1 MEMKKYLSFLLS
13 LLLLVGCSPKG
24 KVDSESNS
32 TEAPRLVEEVSL
44 TMAPTAAPTATL
56 EPTSEPT
63 PEPTATPA
71 PLHLTREEVAKYKDC
86 VVMPEGYSAP
96 EYLVVTH
103 RDGTISAGLLYDF
116 REAESWRDIVAISAA
131 ENHVA
136 GLKRDGTVVAVGS
149 NNKGQLLVQG
159 WTDITALAT
168 GNDFTVGLRADG
180 TVVVAGDFTYA
191 ATEISLSEALSSWTD
206 IVAITAASN
215 RLVLGLKADGTVV
228 YFSSFTFHVEDWT
241 DIVSIAASE
250 NYVAGLRSDG
260 TVVTAVLEEFKGD
273 ISKNALAVE
282 KWTDVTSIFIDSNTT
297 FGVQSD
303 GTVLV
308 AGDKDI
314 VSKMQNKHN
323 LLNIVNG
330 RGLQAN
336 GTVCSLYGYGYIQS
350 VEAEITTAQQVK
362 EIAASGNYFF
372 ILREDGSVL
381 VTGHPNYKVES
392 VNGWQNLK
400 FISGKYGITREGT
413 LVGST
418 SLYPRN
424 IVSCHEGTA
433 GFAAVYEDGTV
444 YFEFPYYL
452 SGDTSSYDV
461 SGWNNITQVVVGSNF
476 VLGLKADGTVL
487 CVGENA
493 DVQGE
498 ISQWSNVKKLYVD
511 PDRGLSVIGVTH
523 DNTLLTIGLDSTLQT
538 WTEIA
543 DVAMG
548 VNTILGLKTD
558 GSVTGNTDA
567 FDTDI
572 SKWQNLTQLVAG
584 YSTMAGL
591 RSDGTVITAKGRGSN
606 ENPIAAAESWTDI
619 VSLNY
624 YQLGWEEVLW
634 GLKSDGSVVS
644 TGTYPPRNEE
654 MVQAVASDEAVL
666 GLHSD
671 GTVEAF
677 YPTYIDWIPAQWQN
691 LTQLVLVDGL
701 LLGVKEDG
709 TVIAAG
715 ELASMDGHNYN
726 GYVGE
731 YDISKWKD
739 IKEIVSD
746 SSRYVG
752 LKEDGT
758 VVMAGDGSSKIQG
771 SLNSWR
777 DVVQVVADNPDCVGL
792 KGDGTVVLA
801 GTAGIS
807 EIPDSALEEI
817 AGWQDI
823 VKVALSS
830 WKYVLGLKGDGR
842 VEFTWTNPYR
852 GPSGEEKIGEWTD
865 IVDIIATETHAVG
878 LRSDGTVVAAGEND
892 AGQCN
897 VESWTNI
904 VAIYA
909 TREVTVGL
917 TAEGTLRIAGNFDP
931 SSNTVLALTDIGVNR
946 E

>member
-13 LLLLVGCSPKG
+13 LLLLVGCAPKG
-24 KVDSESNS
+24 EVNSESVSKADATEESRPVQEVSVTVSSTENPASTTEPVSDPVSEPDSEPVL
-32 TEAPRLVEEVSL
+32 E
-44 TMAPTAAPTATL
+44 PTAA
-56 EPTSEPT
+56 
-63 PEPTATPA
+63 PA
-71 PLHLTREEVAKYKDC
+71 PLHLTREEVEKYKDY
-86 VVMPEGYSAP
+86 VVMPAGYSAP

-103 RDGTISAGLLYDF
+103 TDGTISAGLLYDF
-116 REAESWRDIVAISAA
+116 REAESWRDIVSISAA
-131 ENHVA
+131 ESHVA

-149 NNKGQLLVQG
+149 NNKGQLHVQG
-159 WTDITALAT
+159 WTGITALAT
-168 GNDFTVGLRADG
+168 GTDFTLGLRADG
-180 TVVVAGDFTYA
+180 TVLVAGDFTYA
-191 ATEISLSEALSSWTD
+191 ATKSSLSEALSSWTD
-206 IVAITAASN
+206 IVAIATASN

-228 YFSSFTFHVEDWT
+228 YFSSFTFHVENWT

-273 ISKNALAVE
+273 ISKSALAVE

-308 AGDKDI
+308 AGDKEVASKIQGKHALLDI
-314 VSKMQNKHN
+314 VK
-323 LLNIVNG
+323 G
-330 RGLQAN
+330 RGLQAD

-372 ILREDGSVL
+372 TLREDGTVV
-381 VTGHPNYKVES
+381 VTGHPNYKVEY
-392 VNGWQNLK
+392 VNGWQNLQ
-400 FISGKYGITREGT
+400 FISWKYGITREGT

-424 IVSCHEGTA
+424 LVSCHEGTA
-433 GFAAVYEDGTV
+433 GFAAVREDGTV

-452 SGDTSSYDV
+452 SGDASRCDV
-461 SGWNNITQVVVGSNF
+461 SSWNNITQVVVGSNF
-476 VLGLKADGTVL
+476 VLGLQENGTVL
-487 CVGENA
+487 CAGENP

-498 ISQWSNVKKLYVD
+498 VSQWSNVKKLYVD
-511 PDRGLSVIGVTH
+511 PDRGLTVIGVTL
-523 DNTLLTIGLDSTLQT
+523 DNTLLTIGLDSSLQT
-538 WTEIA
+538 WTGIA

-591 RSDGTVITAKGRGSN
+591 RSDGTVITATGRGAD

-619 VSLNY
+619 VSLSY

-634 GLKSDGSVVS
+634 GLKRDGSVVS
-644 TGTYPPRNEE
+644 TGTYPSKNEE

-666 GLHSD
+666 GLQAD
-671 GTVEAF
+671 GSVEAF

-691 LTQLVLVDGL
+691 LTQLVLIDEML
-701 LLGVKEDG
+701 L
-709 TVIAAG
+709 
-715 ELASMDGHNYN
+715 
-726 GYVGE
+726 
-731 YDISKWKD
+731 
-739 IKEIVSD
+739 
-746 SSRYVG
+746 G

-758 VVMAGDGSSKIQG
+758 VVLAGDGASKIQG
-771 SLNSWR
+771 SLSSWT
-777 DVVQVVADNPDCVGL
+777 DIVQVVADNPDCVGL
-792 KGDGTVVLA
+792 KGDGTVV
-801 GTAGIS
+801 
-807 EIPDSALEEI
+807 
-817 AGWQDI
+817 
-823 VKVALSS
+823 
-830 WKYVLGLKGDGR
+830 
-842 VEFTWTNPYR
+842 
-852 GPSGEEKIGEWTD
+852 
-865 IVDIIATETHAVG
+865 AV
-878 LRSDGTVVAAGEND
+878 GEND

-897 VESWTNI
+897 VEDWTNI

-909 TREVTVGL
+909 TKEVTVGL

-931 SSNTVLALTDIGVNR
+931 SSNTVLELTDIRVNR